1 MTIKYIKTGA
11 KGTAWGPSGIPRT
24 AAGMNSDALDPKVL
38 DTVQTMMTEITNGG
52 ETRVLQYCRDLD
64 KWGGPVLL
72 SKDEIAQKCD
82 SVPAQTKADILF
94 AIKQVKAFA
103 EAQLK
108 SISGFEQ
115 DIGEGVTAGQKV
127 LPMTTAGCYAPGGR
141 YSHIASAIMSVTTAR
156 VAGVKNVILASPPK
170 NATEGI
176 DNAIVYAAHAAG
188 ADEILTV
195 GGVQAI
201 AALRFGLFT
210 GKPADILVG
219 PGNVFVATAKRISYG
234 AVSIDMFAGPTE
246 IAVIADEAADPKV
259 VAVDIMSQVEHGPT
273 SPGWLITTD
282 EQLGKKVAELVPPLI
297 EDLPEPNR
305 SAAREAWE
313 NYGEIVLVSSR
324 EEAVQ
329 ASDAY
334 APEHLEVQCKDLD
347 WWRDNL
353 NNYGSL
359 FLGEEICVT
368 HGDKASGP
376 NHTLPT
382 MAAAKYTGGLSVHKF
397 LKITTF
403 QRATREA
410 SKYMGAVSA
419 RVSRS
424 ERMEGHARAADIRL
438 AKYGFVDSLPWQ
450 SSRL

>member
-201 AALRFGLFT
+201 AALRFGSSPVSQQTSWLDQAMCLSPLLNAFHMVLCQLT
-210 GKPADILVG
+210 CLQAQQKLLLLQMRL
-219 PGNVFVATAKRISYG
+219 RI
-234 AVSIDMFAGPTE
+234 
-246 IAVIADEAADPKV
+246 PKLW
-259 VAVDIMSQVEHGPT
+259 Q
-273 SPGWLITTD
+273 W
-282 EQLGKKVAELVPPLI
+282 
-297 EDLPEPNR
+297 
-305 SAAREAWE
+305 
-313 NYGEIVLVSSR
+313 
-324 EEAVQ
+324 
-329 ASDAY
+329 
-334 APEHLEVQCKDLD
+334 
-347 WWRDNL
+347 
-353 NNYGSL
+353 
-359 FLGEEICVT
+359 
-368 HGDKASGP
+368 
-376 NHTLPT
+376 TLC
-382 MAAAKYTGGLSVHKF
+382 
-397 LKITTF
+397 LK
-403 QRATREA
+403 
-410 SKYMGAVSA
+410 
-419 RVSRS
+419 
-424 ERMEGHARAADIRL
+424 
-438 AKYGFVDSLPWQ
+438 
-450 SSRL
+450 